1 MGKRP
6 AFRTR
11 TIAFRVT
18 DADFDCLRSLAE
30 ASQQPL
36 GEWCRDVVLEFAG
49 QPTGTPAEQAL
60 LAEVIGLRTIVANLI
75 FTFTSGSAVTADVMA
90 GIVERADRT
99 KVQRAM
105 ELLRQLRIGPGQEPH
120 AEKR

>member
-18 DADFDCLRSLAE
+18 ETDLDRLQSLAE

-36 GEWCRDVVLEFAG
+36 GEWCRDTVLELTG
-49 QPTGTPAEQAL
+49 QPAGTPAEQAL

-75 FTFTSGSAVTADVMA
+75 FTFTSGGAVTADVMA
-90 GIVERADRT
+90 GVVERADRT
-99 KVQRAM
+99 KVQRAID
-105 ELLRQLRIGPGQEPH
+105 LLRQLRNGPGQEPH

>member
-1 MGKRP
+1 MP
-6 AFRTR
+6 TS
-11 TIAFRVT
+11 IASGVWPKPVNS
-18 DADFDCLRSLAE
+18 RSAN
-30 ASQQPL
+30 
-36 GEWCRDVVLEFAG
+36 GVRDVVLEFAG

-99 KVQRAM
+99 KVQRAI
-105 ELLRQLRIGPGQEPH
+105 EVLRQLRIGPGQEPH